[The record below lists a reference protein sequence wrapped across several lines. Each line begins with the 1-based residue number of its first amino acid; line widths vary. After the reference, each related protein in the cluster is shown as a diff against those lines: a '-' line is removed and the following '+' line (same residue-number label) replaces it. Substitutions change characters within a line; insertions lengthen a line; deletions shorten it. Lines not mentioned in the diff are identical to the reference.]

1 MATTKQK
8 QLFESAQG
16 GPSAK
21 TASSDIFAIG
31 TVVDTN
37 DPMQWGRVRVVV
49 QSWGDSWGHQTD
61 GMPWAMYVSPVGGQ
75 TSVGTRGA
83 GIQQT
88 EGGISYGMWA
98 IPKVGAQVLVI
109 SLDED
114 HQQRLYLGCVFDAFT
129 TNTMPH
135 GRWMFED
142 HPELSNKP
150 NAKPYGPYSAS
161 DKLIQPLAGNLK
173 QAFNNKDG
181 FEWQTRAADYSAS
194 RVDVSQLH
202 NTTSNVQDDKSF
214 DSKGWVSTQGYQTSR
229 LDPHSKAGKT
239 DKNYDSQVYSFTS
252 PGFHSMSMDDRMENC
267 RMRFRTMSGHQILLD
282 DTNERI
288 YIATAK
294 GNNWI
299 EMDQA
304 GNIDMFT
311 TNKVNIRAEQGIN
324 LTSDKEIRMYAK
336 QGIHMHSDK
345 DIRMHGTEDI
355 HIQTSKNLRTRS
367 GQSTLIQSDRNLNV
381 TTSGD
386 FKLFSTGATNISADG
401 ALLLTT
407 AAAYNVNAGGNVLVT
422 GTQIH
427 LNGPVA
433 AKAAKAVKAAEL
445 AALYT
450 NRIPAHEPWAR
461 TMTKKD
467 DGHDPEFAYG
477 DKKVGRM
484 ERGKPIIRGLYW
496 RR

>member
-8 QLFESAQG
+8 QLFESSIG

-37 DPMQWGRVRVVV
+37 DPMQWGRVRIVV
-49 QSWGDSWGHQTD
+49 QSWGDSWGQPVS
-61 GMPWAMYVSPVGGQ
+61 GMPWAMYVSPFGGQ
-75 TSVGTRGA
+75 TTVGTRGA

-88 EGGISYGMWA
+88 EGGVSYGMWA

-114 HQQRLYLGCVFDAFT
+114 HQQRLYLGCVYDAFS

-135 GRWMFED
+135 GRWMFDD
-142 HPELSNKP
+142 HPELANKP
-150 NAKPYGPYSAS
+150 AAKPYGPYSSS

-173 QAFNNKDG
+173 TAFNNKDG

-202 NTTSNVQDDKSF
+202 NTTSNVQDDKAIS
-214 DSKGWVSTQGYQTSR
+214 SNGWVSTQGYQTSR
-229 LDPHSKAGKT
+229 LAPSSTSGDA
-239 DKNYDSQVYSFTS
+239 DKNYDPQVYSFTS

-299 EMDQA
+299 ELDQA

-311 TNKVNIRAEQGIN
+311 TNKVSIHAEQDIN
-324 LTSDKEIRMYAK
+324 MTSNKSIRMHARE
-336 QGIHMHSDK
+336 GIHMHSDK
-345 DIRMHGTEDI
+345 DVRIHASEDI
-355 HIQTSKNLRTRS
+355 HLQANKNIRSRS
-367 GQSTLIQSDRNLNV
+367 GASTLIQSDANLNI
-381 TTSGD
+381 TTKAS
-386 FKLFSTGATNISADG
+386 FKLSSAGSTNINAEGS
-401 ALLLTT
+401 LLLTT
-407 AAAYNVNAGGNVLVT
+407 KALLNVNAGGNILAT
-422 GTQIH
+422 GAEIH
-427 LNGPVA
+427 LNGPIA
-433 AKAAKAVKAAEL
+433 AKAALAVDAAE
-445 AALYT
+445 APALFT
-450 NRIPAHEPWAR
+450 NRIPQHEPWAR
-461 TMTKKD
+461 TMTAKD
-467 DGHDPEFAYG
+467 DTHDAELSYD
-477 DKKVGRM
+477 DKNVGRM
-484 ERGKPIIRGLYW
+484 EQGKPIIRGLYW